1 MFRLNRPEN
10 ATPLVAQNMTE
21 KTFREM
27 SSATV
32 RDFQCIEVETPN
44 VLRDVLRDVLASF
57 GKKLDYRAKV
67 NTPAS
72 NTVRQNS
79 GGK

>member
-44 VLRDVLRDVLASF
+44 VLRDVLASF
-57 GKKLDYRAKV
+57 GKKKLDYWI
-67 NTPAS
+67 TE
-72 NTVRQNS
+72 
-79 GGK
+79 